1 MNWPAYYRMGD
12 TVTRIFLILTSE
24 SFIFNFTSIVINQK
38 YYKTSISSYMVWKK
52 NNWIWQYKIPQKYIN

>member
-1 MNWPAYYRMGD
+1 MNWPAYYRISD

-38 YYKTSISSYMVWKK
+38 YYKTSISSYLVWKK
-52 NNWIWQYKIPQKYIN
+52 INWIWQYKIPQKYIN